1 MAEPLSTDLRKRV
14 VDAVNGG
21 MSRRQAA
28 AHFKVG
34 ASSAIRWVAQ
44 SLATGDVTPKRQG
57 GDRRSM
63 AIEAQAAFILSLLG
77 PQGDATL
84 AEMRGVLLAAGHSFS
99 ISALS
104 RFFARRGVTLKKSL
118 RGLAPHL
125 RRAFSSLRGL
135 PLELKRADEVE
146 RRMAADGIVEAVD
159 IAPDCGGPWIPERSA
174 TRLREA
180 DLNVLSKLGNQGLER
195 RLEPEA
201 FTGGEVGR
209 EDDLLDVLVGCPID
223 IQVARQ
229 PST

>member
-104 RFFARRGVTLKKSL
+104 RFFARRGVTLKNVWPAPSA
-118 RGLAPHL
+118 RG
-125 RRAFSSLRGL
+125 FSETGCCSVCVNVSSLQEL
-135 PLELKRADEVE
+135 PPAMMEIRTL
-146 RRMAADGIVEAVD
+146 
-159 IAPDCGGPWIPERSA
+159 RS
-174 TRLREA
+174 
-180 DLNVLSKLGNQGLER
+180 S
-195 RLEPEA
+195 
-201 FTGGEVGR
+201 
-209 EDDLLDVLVGCPID
+209 
-223 IQVARQ
+223 
-229 PST
+229 

>member
-1 MAEPLSTDLRKRV
+1 VEINS
-14 VDAVNGG
+14 G

-118 RGLAPHL
+118 R
-125 RRAFSSLRGL
+125 
-135 PLELKRADEVE
+135 
-146 RRMAADGIVEAVD
+146 
-159 IAPDCGGPWIPERSA
+159 
-174 TRLREA
+174 TRP
-180 DLNVLSKLGNQGLER
+180 SKIGQ
-195 RLEPEA
+195 
-201 FTGGEVGR
+201 
-209 EDDLLDVLVGCPID
+209 I
-223 IQVARQ
+223 
-229 PST
+229 S